1 MKIARQRRF
10 CDGQSTRCRDACDSD
25 WDSARKD
32 NSVGQGTAV
41 DTEAGLDK
49 QVAVQD
55 TLDSS
60 AQDFQAL
67 ASCCESG
74 TADILSLVA
83 DFRGS
88 TKDKVG
94 IRC

>member
-1 MKIARQRRF
+1 MKIARQQSF
-10 CDGQSTRCRDACDSD
+10 CDDQSTRCRDACDSD

-32 NSVGQGTAV
+32 NSVGQGTV

-49 QVAVQD
+49 QEAVQD

-60 AQDFQAL
+60 AQDFQAQ

-88 TKDKVG
+88 TKDKVD